1 MDMESVS
8 SLGDI
13 KEVLH
18 QRGGELSDATLDPLV
33 SELLIRASRPAA
45 VPVDGSFESVEE
57 VALAFVEKL
66 QLPSAAVDKVLR
78 TGRALVEI
86 AETGG
91 RLDAAGVARLRQLVD
106 AAAVQVAARIEAGRT
121 GRRAAWL
128 SFLSHELK
136 NPLNTM
142 LNALWLL
149 RERGA
154 DAPQAGRFIELAER
168 AVKKLE
174 ERIRELKGLDHHIA
188 GLPPGWEGRLVPKR
202 R

>member
-1 MDMESVS
+1 MGPMETVS
-8 SLGDI
+8 SFGDI
-13 KEVLH
+13 KAALEK
-18 QRGGELSDATLDPLV
+18 RGPELSDGALEP
-33 SELLIRASRPAA
+33 LIRELWLRAA
-45 VPVDGSFESVEE
+45 ESTPIGEVRFESAED
-57 VALAFVEKL
+57 VALPFVEAL
-66 QLPSAAVDKVLR
+66 QSPSAAVDKVLR
-78 TGRALVEI
+78 AGRALVEV
-86 AETGG
+86 AEGTE
-91 RLDAAGVARLRQLVD
+91 RLDGAGVTRLRQLVD
-106 AAAVQVAARIEAGRT
+106 LAAVEVARAIEQGRG

-154 DAPQAGRFIELAER
+154 DAPQAARFIELAER

-174 ERIRELKGLDHHIA
+174 ERIRELKSLDQQLSA
-188 GLPPGWEGRLVPKR
+188 MPPGWEGRLVPKR

>member
-1 MDMESVS
+1 MVSVSVS
-8 SLGDI
+8 SFGEIKDALAQRAGDAI
-13 KEVLH
+13 DAALEPLI
-18 QRGGELSDATLDPLV
+18 RELWVHASSDA
-33 SELLIRASRPAA
+33 
-45 VPVDGSFESVEE
+45 PVESVHFECVE
-57 VALAFVEKL
+57 DVALAFVEGL
-66 QLPSAAVDKVLR
+66 QPASSAVEKVLR
-78 TGRALVEI
+78 AGRALSEV
-86 AETGG
+86 AEGTE
-91 RLDAAGVARLRQLVD
+91 RLDAAGMARLRALVD
-106 AAAVQVAARIEAGRT
+106 RAAIEVARAIDTGRG

-154 DAPQAGRFIELAER
+154 DGAQAARFIELAER

-174 ERIRELKGLDHHIA
+174 ERIRDLKTLDQSLR
-188 GLPPGWEGRLVPKR
+188 GLPPGWEGKLLPKR

>member
-1 MDMESVS
+1 MESVS
-8 SLGDI
+8 SFGEI
-13 KEVLH
+13 KDALAR
-18 QRGGELSDATLDPLV
+18 RGAELTDATLEP
-33 SELLIRASRPAA
+33 LIRELWVRVSDTT
-45 VPVDGSFESVEE
+45 PVAE
-57 VALAFVEKL
+57 VRFDSIEDVAFAFVEGL
-66 QLPSAAVDKVLR
+66 QPPSVAVDKVLR
-78 TGRALVEI
+78 AGRALVEV
-86 AETGG
+86 AEGTD

-106 AAAVQVAARIEAGRT
+106 HAAIEVARSIEQGRG
-121 GRRAAWL
+121 GRRGAWL

-174 ERIRELKGLDHHIA
+174 DRIRDLKQLDQQL
-188 GLPPGWEGRLVPKR
+188 GSLPPGWEGRLVPKR

>member
-1 MDMESVS
+1 MMSVAS
-8 SLGDI
+8 FGEIRDAWA
-13 KEVLH
+13 
-18 QRGGELSDATLDPLV
+18 QRGGDAVDTAIEPLIGELWLHAASAT
-33 SELLIRASRPAA
+33 SI
-45 VPVDGSFESVEE
+45 ESVRFASVED
-57 VALAFVEKL
+57 VAVAYVETL
-66 QLPSAAVDKVLR
+66 QSPSAAVDKVLR
-78 TGRALVEI
+78 AGRAL
-86 AETGG
+86 AEVAEGTD
-91 RLDAAGVARLRQLVD
+91 RLDTAGVARLRALVD
-106 AAAVQVAARIEAGRT
+106 RAAVDVARSIEQGRG

-154 DAPQAGRFIELAER
+154 DGVQAARFIELAER

-174 ERIRELKGLDHHIA
+174 ERVRELKALDQQL
-188 GLPPGWEGRLVPKR
+188 GVLPPGWEGRLVPKR

>member
-1 MDMESVS
+1 MQTVS
-8 SLGDI
+8 SFGDI
-13 KEVLH
+13 K
-18 QRGGELSDATLDPLV
+18 GELQKRNVPTADDALLEPLV
-33 SELLIRASRPAA
+33 RELWIRATDDKSIDAPLDA
-45 VPVDGSFESVEE
+45 VEE
-57 VALAFVEKL
+57 VALAFVERL
-66 QLPSAAVDKVLR
+66 QPASLAVEQVLR
-78 TGRALVEI
+78 AGRALVEI
-86 AETGG
+86 GEGTE

-106 AAAVQVAARIEAGRT
+106 RAAVDVGRAIESGRG
-121 GRRAAWL
+121 GRRGAWL

-154 DAPQAGRFIELAER
+154 DAPQAARFIELAER

-174 ERIRELKGLDHHIA
+174 ERIRDLKALDQQLGA
-188 GLPPGWEGRLVPKR
+188 LPPGWEGRLAPKR

>member
-1 MDMESVS
+1 MQTVS
-8 SLGDI
+8 SFVDI
-13 KEVLH
+13 K
-18 QRGGELSDATLDPLV
+18 GELQKRSGQLADDAVLEP
-33 SELLIRASRPAA
+33 LIRELWIRATDGAA
-45 VPVDGSFESVEE
+45 ADAPLESVED
-57 VALAFVEKL
+57 VAFAFVERL
-66 QLPSAAVDKVLR
+66 QPASLAVEQVLR
-78 TGRALVEI
+78 AGRALIEI
-86 AETGG
+86 GEGTE

-106 AAAVQVAARIEAGRT
+106 RAAVEVARGIESGRT
-121 GRRAAWL
+121 GRRGAWL

-154 DAPQAGRFIELAER
+154 DAPQAARFIELAER

-174 ERIRELKGLDHHIA
+174 ERIRDLKALDQQLGA
-188 GLPPGWEGRLVPKR
+188 LPPGWEGRLLPKR

>member
-1 MDMESVS
+1 MQTATSF
-8 SLGDI
+8 GDI
-13 KEVLH
+13 KDELH
-18 QRGGELSDATLDPLV
+18 KRGGEAADDAFVEP
-33 SELLIRASRPAA
+33 LIRELWIRAA
-45 VPVDGSFESVEE
+45 DDTPVGDVRFESVED
-57 VALAFVEKL
+57 VAFAFVERL
-66 QLPSAAVDKVLR
+66 QPASAAAERVLR
-78 TGRALVEI
+78 GGRALVEI
-86 AETGG
+86 AEGTE

-106 AAAVQVAARIEAGRT
+106 RAAVDIVRAIESGRG
-121 GRRAAWL
+121 GRRTAWL

-174 ERIRELKGLDHHIA
+174 ERIQELRGLDQSIA
-188 GLPPGWEGRLVPKR
+188 GLPPGWEGRLLPKR
-202 R
+202 K

>member
-1 MDMESVS
+1 MEIVS
-8 SLGDI
+8 SFVDI
-13 KEVLH
+13 KDELH
-18 QRGGELSDATLDPLV
+18 KRSGELADDAILEPLIRELWIRAANGSDARFD
-33 SELLIRASRPAA
+33 
-45 VPVDGSFESVEE
+45 SVEE
-57 VALAFVEKL
+57 VAFAFIERLQPASLAVE
-66 QLPSAAVDKVLR
+66 QVLR
-78 TGRALVEI
+78 AGRALVEI
-86 AETGG
+86 AEGTE
-91 RLDAAGVARLRQLVD
+91 RLDGAAVARLRQLVD
-106 AAAVQVAARIEAGRT
+106 RAAVDVGRAIESGR
-121 GRRAAWL
+121 GSRRGAWL

-154 DAPQAGRFIELAER
+154 DAPQAARFIELAER

-174 ERIRELKGLDHHIA
+174 DRIRDLKALDQQLN